1 LLKGFASLINNYK
14 IKHKMFISSIIRRS
28 KTTIIVFKISI
39 STSLVNIIV
48 LILLLKKRNRL
59 SKTTKNASIFKKK
72 DRLFTIKI
80 ITNNKK
86 DNDIEILF

>member
-1 LLKGFASLINNYK
+1 
-14 IKHKMFISSIIRRS
+14 MFISSIIRRS

>member
-1 LLKGFASLINNYK
+1 LKDFASLINNYK
-14 IKHKMFISSIIRRS
+14 TKHKISISSIIRCS
-28 KTTIIVFKISI
+28 KTTIIVFKIII

-86 DNDIEILF
+86 DNNIEILS

>member
-1 LLKGFASLINNYK
+1 
-14 IKHKMFISSIIRRS
+14 MFISSIIRRS

-39 STSLVNIIV
+39 STSLVKIIV